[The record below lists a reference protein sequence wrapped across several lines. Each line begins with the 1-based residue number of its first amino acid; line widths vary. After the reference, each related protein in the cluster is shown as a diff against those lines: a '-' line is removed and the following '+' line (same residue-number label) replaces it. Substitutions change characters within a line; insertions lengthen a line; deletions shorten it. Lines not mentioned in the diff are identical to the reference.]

1 MNKVVIEVDRKLTD
15 EKICKKASR
24 ANSDILTLE
33 QEIEDDYEE
42 EEVLDEEYD
51 EEKKG
56 NSSKRSFAF
65 CTIQPFKDSDIHSD
79 IDQDNMELS
88 RDLQKYLDSTEN
100 HNYDDNFEVQQV
112 INNGEEIRICHD
124 QT

>member
-1 MNKVVIEVDRKLTD
+1 
-15 EKICKKASR
+15 
-24 ANSDILTLE
+24 
-33 QEIEDDYEE
+33 
-42 EEVLDEEYD
+42 
-51 EEKKG
+51 
-56 NSSKRSFAF
+56 
-65 CTIQPFKDSDIHSD
+65 
-79 IDQDNMELS
+79 MELS